1 MRTTFISYW
10 VFLCTYLSFYSVVF
24 PTFMLIL
31 IFITVL
37 SIMRFPSTFPF
48 HNVLESLKCRRL
60 SILVEVSS
68 ELNKTEDLE
77 FSRDRN
83 YTSWSSSFDN
93 IFLMQ
98 LRIKHEILIVH
109 FSRDIY
115 HYCLTNCMMIT
126 SLSCFILS
134 RTYVFLQ
141 QPWCSFG
148 VMSSMGPPF
157 VSYCYE
163 YFYLW

>member
-1 MRTTFISYW
+1 M
-10 VFLCTYLSFYSVVF
+10 SFYSVVF

-83 YTSWSSSFDN
+83 YTS
-93 IFLMQ
+93 
-98 LRIKHEILIVH
+98 
-109 FSRDIY
+109 
-115 HYCLTNCMMIT
+115 
-126 SLSCFILS
+126 
-134 RTYVFLQ
+134 
-141 QPWCSFG
+141 
-148 VMSSMGPPF
+148 
-157 VSYCYE
+157 
-163 YFYLW
+163 